1 MGTVYFDMSEDNIPK
16 IVLPWMSF
24 GSDYWPEGVGGVF
37 LKFGLHPR
45 AFGNFA
51 RVYARYVRDEKLMTS
66 S

>member
-1 MGTVYFDMSEDNIPK
+1 VGTVYFDMSEDNIPK

-24 GSDYWPEGVGGVF
+24 GSDYWPEGVDGVF

-45 AFGNFA
+45 AFGDFA